1 MAKETFSDRIN
12 RLFRENEWR
21 EARRLLEAERAK
33 DPENHWI
40 LTQLGVTYYEQ
51 RRYKEA
57 LRLFL
62 KSKAIVQDCPLTLWN
77 LAGAHDAL
85 GKHRAAIDIYTWLL
99 ERAKSPDE
107 DPCWES
113 KEWANALKTDC
124 VYALGAS
131 YQRLGDQALAEH
143 CYRQYIDLL
152 LIGVEGSYPL
162 EDARR
167 HIQSLHTVPNGNEAD
182 AELKKLKAFLARHES
197 AGNGRRK
204 TAASGKS
211 CS

>member
-1 MAKETFSDRIN
+1 MAKETFSDKIN
-12 RLFRENEWR
+12 RLFRENEWD
-21 EARRLLEAERAK
+21 EACELLEAERAK
-33 DPENHWI
+33 DPESHWV

-62 KSKAIVQDCPLTLWN
+62 KSKAIVPDCPLTLWN
-77 LAGAHDAL
+77 LAGVHDAL
-85 GKHRAAIDIYTWLL
+85 GKHRAAIDIYIWLL
-99 ERAKSPDE
+99 GRAKSPDE

-131 YQRLGDQALAEH
+131 FQHLGELSLAEH

-152 LIGVEGSYPL
+152 LIGIEGSYPI

-167 HIQSLHTVPNGNEAD
+167 HIQSLHAAPNGKEAD
-182 AELKKLKAFLARHES
+182 VELKKLQAYLARHHS
-197 AGNGRRK
+197 SGNGRGK
-204 TAASGKS
+204 AAARNKVRA
-211 CS
+211 